1 MKKSILYILICMIV
15 CMPFLTGCRDVN
27 IYSAHSEPEDL
38 VVIKTIGI
46 DYENGV
52 VKVTAAAG
60 TTSDGKKPEIYTS
73 SASTL
78 AEAINGIQNG
88 YMGKEAYFS
97 HTENVLIGE
106 EAAKNGLSQYLDYIG
121 RNVYMRLSAGLF
133 IVQGNTA
140 QRLMEDTTGENT
152 ASSEMLEAISKKSEY
167 MASGK
172 VFTCQEIMSGLAE
185 NGSALVYAVEKG
197 DQMQAGADETASIKP
212 VGYALIKDGYL
223 EEYLETGV
231 TEGAGMIMGH
241 TKSGM
246 LTVDVEG
253 HGSVTLKITDIKTK
267 YEPSY
272 ADGEMTAVMIKI
284 SVKMNIEESAE
295 DLNFINE
302 SMRKKIENAASEEIK
317 DTVELA
323 INKSKEFGS
332 DFLGMGDEININ
344 DPYKF
349 RKTYENWEEKFPEI
363 KINFEIESELKRTY
377 DMENS
382 LSFRGEGKNDK

>member
-1 MKKSILYILICMIV
+1 MKKSILYILICIIT
-15 CMPFLTGCRDVN
+15 CTLLLTGCSDVN
-27 IYSAHSEPEDL
+27 IYSAHSEPEEL

-46 DYENGV
+46 DYEDGA

-97 HTENVLIGE
+97 HAENVLVGE
-106 EAAKNGLSQYLDYIG
+106 EAARNGLSQYLDYIG

-133 IVQGNTA
+133 IVKGDTA
-140 QRLMEDTTGENT
+140 QKLMEDTTGENT
-152 ASSEMLEAISKKSEY
+152 ASSDMLEAISKKSEY
-167 MASGK
+167 MASGR
-172 VFTCQEIMSGLAE
+172 VFTCREIMSGLAE

-197 DQMQAGADETASIKP
+197 EQSQAGSDETASIKP
-212 VGYALIKDGYL
+212 VGYALIKDGYM

-231 TEGAGMIMGH
+231 TEGTGMIMGH

-246 LTVDVEG
+246 LTVDVEE
-253 HGSVTLKITDIKTK
+253 HGPVTLKIIDIKTK

-272 ADGEMTAVMIKI
+272 TDDEMTAVTIKMQI
-284 SVKMNIEESAE
+284 KMNIEESAE
-295 DLNFINE
+295 DINFINE
-302 SMRKKIENAASEEIK
+302 SMRKQIESAAEEEIK
-317 DTVELA
+317 ETVALA
-323 INKSKEFGS
+323 IKKSREIGS
-332 DFLGMGDEININ
+332 DFFGMGDEININ

-349 RKTYENWEEKFPEI
+349 RDTHEKWDEIFPEVQI
-363 KINFEIESELKRTY
+363 GLKIECELKRTY

-382 LSFRGEGKNDK
+382 LSFRGEE